1 MGIFWKRFIAG
12 RLKWA
17 EFHPSQRAMNNG
29 PGRMAL
35 AVISYPGPEAP
46 YRGVQGRPLR
56 KFRDLRAM
64 SMTKNERRRAAK
76 TMFQDTRSG
85 LQLAGWLWR
94 GIAAIGKALLLH
106 QDTRNLSS
114 RARFS
119 LPRGTTTA
127 KQIRREMTLIGRL
140 GHGIARAIESL
151 RGLRL
156 SLVS

>member
-1 MGIFWKRFIAG
+1 MGIFWETFHGRKAEMGEVPSLSAVNEQRRGRKVLSIAS
-12 RLKWA
+12 
-17 EFHPSQRAMNNG
+17 H
-29 PGRMAL
+29 
-35 AVISYPGPEAP
+35 PGPKALC
-46 YRGVQGRPLR
+46 RGVQGRPLR

-64 SMTKNERRRAAK
+64 SMTKNERRRAAR
-76 TMFQDTRSG
+76 TVFQETCSR
-85 LQLAGWLWR
+85 LQLAGWLR
-94 GIAAIGKALLLH
+94 LGVAAIGKTLLPH

-119 LPRGTTTA
+119 PPRGTTTV
-127 KQIRREMTLIGRL
+127 KQIRREMTRTGRL